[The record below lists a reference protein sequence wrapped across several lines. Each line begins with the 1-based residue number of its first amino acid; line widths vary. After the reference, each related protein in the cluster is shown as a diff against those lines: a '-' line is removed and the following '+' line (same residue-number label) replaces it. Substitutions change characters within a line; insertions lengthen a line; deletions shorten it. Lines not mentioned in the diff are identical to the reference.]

1 MNIKILLRLFF
12 LLGYQLIF
20 SQNDC
25 INTLIICGDGNYTGL
40 SANGAG
46 VQELSQINSCSSQE
60 NNSIWLKVTIQTGG
74 TLGFILTP
82 ENHALV
88 VDFDFFIFGPNASC
102 TNLGTS
108 IRCST
113 TNPLAANST
122 SNSTGMNQSETDLSE
137 GPGSNGNNFIHWLDV
152 LANET
157 YFLVIDRPAG
167 DGNFSIKWTGS
178 AKLFQPPYF
187 NTTFLDLFQCDRSTN
202 SNGTAT
208 FDLTSVT
215 NTAIGNQANV
225 NATFFTTLNDAV
237 TNENQI
243 QNTSSY
249 QNTSN
254 HQTIFIRITNSITG
268 CFETSSFT
276 LNVYETPTI
285 HDFKIVVEDLSDANT
300 VSVELTS
307 STTHSDFEYSLE
319 SPTFFQNNPVFSNVY
334 PGIYYLYIHEK
345 KDCATIGPIKVNV
358 LGLPKFFTPN
368 QDGYND
374 TWKLEGIDTTLY
386 QNSQIS
392 IFDRYGKL
400 IKTLSVQGNG
410 WDGTYN
416 GVPAP
421 SDDYWYVLKLNE
433 NRTTKG
439 HFCLKR

>member
-1 MNIKILLRLFF
+1 
-12 LLGYQLIF
+12 
-20 SQNDC
+20 
-25 INTLIICGDGNYTGL
+25 
-40 SANGAG
+40 
-46 VQELSQINSCSSQE
+46 
-60 NNSIWLKVTIQTGG
+60 
-74 TLGFILTP
+74 
-82 ENHALV
+82 
-88 VDFDFFIFGPNASC
+88 
-102 TNLGTS
+102 
-108 IRCST
+108 
-113 TNPLAANST
+113 
-122 SNSTGMNQSETDLSE
+122 MNQSETDLSE

-157 YFLVIDRPAG
+157 YFLVIDRPTG

-215 NTAIGNQANV
+215 NTAIGNQTNV

-319 SPTFFQNNPVFSNVY
+319 SPTFFK
-334 PGIYYLYIHEK
+334 ITL
-345 KDCATIGPIKVNV
+345 
-358 LGLPKFFTPN
+358 FF
-368 QDGYND
+368 
-374 TWKLEGIDTTLY
+374 
-386 QNSQIS
+386 
-392 IFDRYGKL
+392 
-400 IKTLSVQGNG
+400 
-410 WDGTYN
+410 
-416 GVPAP
+416 
-421 SDDYWYVLKLNE
+421 
-433 NRTTKG
+433 
-439 HFCLKR
+439 